1 MSEEQQ
7 TGWVI
12 IPPQIVADENLTNS
26 QKMLLG
32 RIMGLSNKKGY
43 CYASNEWLGQQ
54 LGLKPTTISGYISEL
69 VEDGY
74 IKRVLKKTDNEE
86 VKERRLYPLWNTPPQ
101 NKQTPPQNKP
111 DTPPQN
117 KPEVSVRDNSDR
129 ERGDVYNDEKLE
141 ITQKEN
147 GLYDYPEDF
156 EKVWSK
162 YPFQRGT
169 KKATW
174 KKWKNKRKN
183 GVDNNLLVQSAKNY
197 DKKVKYEEREEKYVK
212 RAETFFGPNDHW
224 QEFIDDNFELN
235 SSSKNKDYVETL
247 N

>member
-1 MSEEQQ
+1 MIAMSEEQQ

-101 NKQTPPQNKP
+101 NK
-111 DTPPQN
+111 
-117 KPEVSVRDNSDR
+117 PEVSVRDNSDR

-174 KKWKNKRKN
+174 KKWKNKSHNK
-183 GVDNNLLVQSAKNY
+183 
-197 DKKVKYEEREEKYVK
+197 
-212 RAETFFGPNDHW
+212 
-224 QEFIDDNFELN
+224 EFPKPRIYCF
-235 SSSKNKDYVETL
+235 
-247 N
+247 